1 MNDDLHNVNDLVL
14 ELEGL
19 AIRTS
24 QGSFVKMEDV
34 RRLAEKRQQAKE
46 IDAEAAPEP
55 KTMDQARVQAKKYLA
70 EQTGL
75 PSLPNIGRSVPAS
88 DSRP

>member
-34 RRLAEKRQQAKE
+34 RRLAERRQQAKAVDE
-46 IDAEAAPEP
+46 KAAPEP
-55 KTMDQARVQAKKYLA
+55 KTMVEARAQAKKYLA
-70 EQTGL
+70 EQPGL
-75 PSLPNIGRSVPAS
+75 PQLPNVGRAVPAS